1 MAIDRGIKPLF
12 YGMMLLETDSSGVKG
27 IPPINSYLRGSPG
40 GQLKLN
46 NEGPI
51 GGPKE
56 GFKAGRVGS
65 NWGPTGDQQGAT
77 KLDNKCW
84 KIQRPFRT
92 SVRNDIGNGKRDC
105 PFSS

>member
-1 MAIDRGIKPLF
+1 MATDRGIKPLF

-46 NEGPI
+46 NEDPI
-51 GGPKE
+51 GGPKG

-65 NWGPTGDQQGAT
+65 NWGPTGGHKA
-77 KLDNKCW
+77 
-84 KIQRPFRT
+84 R
-92 SVRNDIGNGKRDC
+92 
-105 PFSS
+105 